1 MSVATQIT
9 RLQGVRDQIRTKM
22 VSLGLSTNTDLLQ
35 DLADDLD
42 GVAFRG
48 DASTT
53 LSTSTRSKT
62 LDAGYYTGGTIKV
75 PSDYFPVNSTN
86 TTATASD
93 VLSGKKFVNTSGATV
108 TGNIV
113 TATAGNVSGD
123 VEGDNP
129 AKITL
134 TTEKTSNSST
144 TTATAKATIAKNL
157 YTGSSNIVADLTS
170 KKFTATAEATLA
182 TSVSSSTTIPGTLPP
197 GTVTITPSTDN
208 AKRIFSDGKNK
219 GFITNVVVDKMAIG
233 SYSASV
239 ALHEITKPTADSSVT
254 GSITRVTSTTKPSGT
269 DGTNYYTITPN
280 LTTKA
285 GSSKTKGK
293 ATIDTAGYLA
303 TDSTLS
309 PESSKD
315 VEVAMFPGKN
325 YYLEASSVSSA
336 STTNPDTSSTSYA
349 NQATVTPTK
358 STQYVRITAGYLP
371 NSKVTVNAIPK
382 QTFTIATSAWSA
394 TSSAKETGSYA
405 CTISGVTGV
414 TASNDIVVLPGNTSE
429 VAACGVYASA
439 QGDSS
444 ITFKAF
450 NKPSSDIRYTVYI
463 LKD

>member
-1 MSVATQIT
+1 
-9 RLQGVRDQIRTKM
+9 M
-22 VSLGLSTNTDLLQ
+22 VSLGLSTNTDLPQ
-35 DLADDLD
+35 DLANDLD

-93 VLSGKKFVNTSGATV
+93 VLSGKKFVNTSGDIV
-108 TGNIV
+108 TGTIA
-113 TATAGNVSGD
+113 TATSSDISGSVSGS
-123 VEGDNP
+123 NP
-129 AKITL
+129 EKITL
-134 TTEKTSNSST
+134 TTEKTSKSST
-144 TTATAKATIAKNL
+144 TTATARAIITKGL
-157 YTGSSNIVADLTS
+157 YTGSSNIEKDLTS
-170 KKFTATAEATLA
+170 QDFTATAEATLA
-182 TSVSSSTTIPGTLPP
+182 ASVTGTDKIPNPLPP

-219 GFITNVVVDKMAIG
+219 GFITNVVIDKMATG

-293 ATIDTAGYLA
+293 ATIDTAGYLE
-303 TDSTLS
+303 TDSILS

-315 VEVAMFPGKN
+315 VEVTKSPGKN

-358 STQYVRITAGYLP
+358 STQYVKITAGYLP
-371 NSKVTVNAIPK
+371 NSKVTVNAIPRE
-382 QTFTIATSAWSA
+382 TFTIPASLWSA
-394 TSSAKETGSYA
+394 MSPADETGSYS
-405 CTISGVTGV
+405 CMIPSETTV
-414 TASNDIVVLPGNTSE
+414 NDDIVVLPSDTSV
-429 VAACGVYASA
+429 VASCGVYASG
-439 QGDSS
+439 QGASS